1 MKLWSGKSVRSLT
14 VKSYYKA
21 GHNELGRITVR
32 HRRGGHPSRYRFVDF
47 DRKFFNGFYGVIKR
61 IEYDPNRNVPLALI
75 CYENG
80 FLSYILCPIGIR
92 PGKVIASGVHFESYN
107 GNSLPLSYIPPGTII
122 HAFAF
127 SPFSSTGLARAAGAF
142 GQVLKRYGRD
152 YVMLKIPSG
161 QKRFFH
167 VSIWASIG
175 VPMPLTDLKPNMYF
189 KAGRMRWLGYRSS
202 VRGVAMNPVDHPH
215 GGGQGK
221 TSGGRPSV
229 SPWAILTKGYV
240 TRPKRFA
247 SKLIYKFQ

>member
-1 MKLWSGKSVRSLT
+1 MRLWFGKSVKSLC
-14 VKSYYKA
+14 VKVNSKA
-21 GHNELGRITVR
+21 GRNLGGRITVR
-32 HRRGGHPSRYRFVDF
+32 HRIGGHAKKYRFVDF
-47 DRKFFNGFYGVIKR
+47 DRKFFNGLGGLIKR
-61 IEYDPNRNVPLALI
+61 VEYDPNRNVPIALV

-80 FLSYILCPIGIR
+80 VLSYILCPVGLR
-92 PGKVIASGVHFESYN
+92 VGSVVGSGVVFESYN
-107 GNSLPLSYIPPGTII
+107 GNSLPLSHIPPGTLV
-122 HAFAF
+122 HSFAF
-127 SPFSSTGLARAAGAF
+127 TPFARSGIARSAGTF
-142 GQVLKRYGRD
+142 GQVLKRFGRD

-175 VPMPLTDLKPNMYF
+175 VPMSITDLKPNKIY
-189 KAGRMRWLGYRSS
+189 KAGRNIWLGYRPS

-240 TRPKRFA
+240 TGSKRFKT
-247 SKLIYKFQ
+247 KLIYKN